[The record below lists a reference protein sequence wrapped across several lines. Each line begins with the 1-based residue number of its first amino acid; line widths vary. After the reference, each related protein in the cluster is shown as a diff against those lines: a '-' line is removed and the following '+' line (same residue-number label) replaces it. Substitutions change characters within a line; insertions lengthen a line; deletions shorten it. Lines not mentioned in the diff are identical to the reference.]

1 VGLQPLV
8 PGSASTGTTGLPL
21 KSESAEATR
30 NGHRG
35 GPEREQHAG
44 RASHYRVLVTR
55 YRDWRH
61 IEVPTLDVHAQ
72 SRLLR
77 ETEPAARA
85 AISSKL
91 ETGADSFDVAIE
103 LQPALAEKLPISSYL
118 TSRGR

>member
-1 VGLQPLV
+1 MDIEVDPEVDERKGR
-8 PGSASTGTTGLPL
+8 GS
-21 KSESAEATR
+21 
-30 NGHRG
+30 
-35 GPEREQHAG
+35 Q
-44 RASHYRVLVTR
+44 YRVLVTR
-55 YRDWRH
+55 YRDWWH

-103 LQPALAEKLPISSYL
+103 LQPAFAEKLPVSSYL
-118 TSRGR
+118 TSRSLNSR